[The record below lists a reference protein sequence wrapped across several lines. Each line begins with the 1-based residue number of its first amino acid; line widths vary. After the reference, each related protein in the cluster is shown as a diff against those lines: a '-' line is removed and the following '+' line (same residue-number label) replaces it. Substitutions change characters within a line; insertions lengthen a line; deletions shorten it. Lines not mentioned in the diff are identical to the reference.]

1 MDIFADF
8 EYQMIQPESVLA
20 DFVEVFWMLHN
31 PSENEH
37 KIVLI
42 PDGRIDL
49 IFCRSSEGPF
59 RTVLKGID
67 TKPSEVIFLPETT
80 YFAVSFR
87 LLAVEYFLNLSIA
100 DLINGGK
107 LLSTDFGLLLEDM
120 DDFDIFCKKLSAV
133 IKAGL
138 STDIDSRKRKLFQLI
153 YTSKGAMPVA
163 ELADQVYWSSRQI
176 NRYFNQRFGISLKAY
191 SSILRFLASL
201 RHIKDGQL
209 FPEQNFSD
217 QSHFIKE
224 VKRLSGVSP
233 GTLSKNENDR
243 FILLSTWPKK

>member
-1 MDIFADF
+1 MDFSTDF
-8 EYQMIQPESVLA
+8 EYLMIQPESELS

-31 PSENEH
+31 PSEREH

-49 IFCRSSEGPF
+49 IFCRSNEGTF

-67 TKPSEVIFLPETT
+67 TKPSEVVFFPETT
-80 YFAVSFR
+80 YFAVSFK

-100 DLINGGK
+100 ELLNGGR
-107 LLSTDFGLLLEDM
+107 LLFRDFGVLSANM
-120 DDFDIFCKKLSAV
+120 DDFEGFCKKLSTF

-138 STDIDSRKRKLFQLI
+138 NRDIDSRKRKLFQLI
-153 YTSKGAMPVA
+153 YTSKGAMPVS
-163 ELADQVYWSSRQI
+163 ELADRVCWSSRQI
-176 NRYFNQRFGISLKAY
+176 NRYFNQRFGISLKSY
-191 SSILRFLASL
+191 CSILRFLASL
-201 RHIKDGQL
+201 QHIKDGQL
-209 FPEQNFSD
+209 FPEQNFTD

-233 GTLSKNENDR
+233 GALSKNENDR